1 MTAAEVHSR
10 INTTHTYQREL
21 PGQDAWQT
29 PQEFDAAG
37 VGDCEDFAIAY
48 WYALQ
53 SEPGR
58 TRLAVCRRSDNEM
71 HMVCLYWDAD
81 GFGPWVLDVAA
92 DAVCELRDRDD
103 LTMIFEFDQH
113 RLYCGDAVRPAS
125 QMTRWADVLARIA
138 TQDLENG

>member
-1 MTAAEVHSR
+1 MTADEVHSR
-10 INTTHTYQREL
+10 INTTHTYQREP
-21 PGQDAWQT
+21 PGRDVWQT
-29 PQEFDAAG
+29 PQEFDASG
-37 VGDCEDFAIAY
+37 VGDCEDFVIAY
-48 WYALQ
+48 WHALQ

-71 HMVCLYWDAD
+71 HMVCLHWDAD

-113 RLYCGDAVRPAS
+113 GLYCGDSMRPAS
-125 QMTRWADVLARIA
+125 QMARWADVLARI
-138 TQDLENG
+138 TIQDLDSG